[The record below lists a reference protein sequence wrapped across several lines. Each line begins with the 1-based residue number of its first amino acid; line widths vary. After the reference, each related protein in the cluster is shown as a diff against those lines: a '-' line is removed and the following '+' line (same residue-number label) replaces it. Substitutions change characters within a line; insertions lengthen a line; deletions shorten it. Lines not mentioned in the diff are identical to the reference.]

1 MTWTSYHKNQGKNQ
15 QSAVQ
20 FDGSGTHS
28 ANFDEKVHKPQSRSH
43 GNIGAK
49 MQLFYTYLICISAS
63 PLIFWAEGLQGTHM
77 DALNTFSSKLM
88 ALTPV
93 L

>member
-1 MTWTSYHKNQGKNQ
+1 
-15 QSAVQ
+15 
-20 FDGSGTHS
+20 
-28 ANFDEKVHKPQSRSH
+28 
-43 GNIGAK
+43 